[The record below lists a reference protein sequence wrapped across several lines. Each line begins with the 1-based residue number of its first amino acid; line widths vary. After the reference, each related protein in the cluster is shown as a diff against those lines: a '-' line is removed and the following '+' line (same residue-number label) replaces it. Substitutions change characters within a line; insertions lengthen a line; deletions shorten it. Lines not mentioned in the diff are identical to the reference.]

1 MNVRESME
9 QNKAEII
16 SFKETLK
23 RDETDLDERRK
34 EIKKLEG
41 NQTALQNH
49 EKFKSRVSGKQQWS
63 LTLRKYKPEMEEAEK
78 KFTRVLNELELLQKT
93 LEAKEEILSGK
104 YTFDYSVVLLEIWN
118 ILEIKNENLLKSRSI
133 YFYFLWKMTFQSK
146 CE

>member
-104 YTFDYSVVLLEIWN
+104 NTLDYSVRTPRDLEHFGN
-118 ILEIKNENLLKSRSI
+118 QK
-133 YFYFLWKMTFQSK
+133 
-146 CE
+146 

>member
-93 LEAKEEILSGK
+93 LEAEEKILSGK
-104 YTFDYSVVLLEIWN
+104 YTFD
-118 ILEIKNENLLKSRSI
+118 
-133 YFYFLWKMTFQSK
+133 
-146 CE
+146 